1 MERHSKAKTSI
12 DMAKKLLLSFSSIG
26 DSNSKKQDGYPP
38 VPTSKMPI
46 ARHQRS
52 NTVRPRTA
60 YFSGVDDSD
69 GPTSATIGG
78 HTMLGSNTGE
88 HVISHPITLT
98 KAIKPKEKKKVNRSA
113 TFKKEKKEDKKEE
126 KERLSGLTN
135 AVHHSS
141 TATEEKYRVSEI
153 QYINCIKELQS
164 SLEEMLVRV
173 WMRLHAYRY
182 TLYCPLHD

>member
-12 DMAKKLLLSFSSIG
+12 DIARKLLLSFGSSV
-26 DSNSKKQDGYPP
+26 DSNSKKQDGIPP
-38 VPTSKMPI
+38 LPNSKTSI
-46 ARHQRS
+46 TRHQRS

-69 GPTSATIGG
+69 GPTSATMGG
-78 HTMLGSNTGE
+78 HSMSGSNTGE
-88 HVISHPITLT
+88 HVISHPIALA
-98 KAIKPKEKKKVNRSA
+98 KAIKPKEKKKVNRSS

-135 AVHHSS
+135 VVHHSS
-141 TATEEKYRVSEI
+141 TTAEEKYKVPEI

-173 WMRLHAYRY
+173 SVQNDDEDA
-182 TLYCPLHD
+182 C